1 MEAGDR
7 NSIFN
12 KTLHSQCPSVNDLFT
27 TSDWTSLSRLF
38 SVFNQWP
45 VDDELDGFSGHCGFV
60 LERKRK
66 KERQCVREMTEE
78 RRDAGNKWSDWQED
92 TDIRHVKHRIKA
104 STSTERTH

>member
-66 KERQCVREMTEE
+66 KREAMRERNDRRKEGCRE
-78 RRDAGNKWSDWQED
+78 
-92 TDIRHVKHRIKA
+92 
-104 STSTERTH
+104 